1 MNFHAV
7 CPGPTLLLTM
17 NVSKANLAL
26 SVEVVIAM
34 DVQKEDGWFRI
45 YDLVVFTSVYQNCM
59 HEL

>member
-1 MNFHAV
+1 
-7 CPGPTLLLTM
+7 M